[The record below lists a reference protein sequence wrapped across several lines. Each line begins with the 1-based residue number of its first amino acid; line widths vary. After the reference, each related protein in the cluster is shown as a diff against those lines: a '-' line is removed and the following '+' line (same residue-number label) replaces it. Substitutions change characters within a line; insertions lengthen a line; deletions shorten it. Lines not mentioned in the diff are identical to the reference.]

1 MLYLRQFPICHLQKN
16 CRFQEQLLS
25 FFMEDVFGQL
35 QVQVCREIHF
45 VEELHSL
52 RQLLS
57 RCVSISIWQI
67 W

>member
-1 MLYLRQFPICHLQKN
+1 
-16 CRFQEQLLS
+16 
-25 FFMEDVFGQL
+25 MEDVFGQL
-35 QVQVCREIHF
+35 QVQVCREIHL

-57 RCVSISIWQI
+57 RCVSISIRQI